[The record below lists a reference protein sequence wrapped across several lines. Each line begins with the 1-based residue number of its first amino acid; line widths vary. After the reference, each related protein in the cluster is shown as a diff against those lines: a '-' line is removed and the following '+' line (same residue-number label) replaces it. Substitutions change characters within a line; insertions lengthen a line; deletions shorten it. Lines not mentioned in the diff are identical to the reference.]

1 MQRKEK
7 VEEEKRKALGI
18 TGKQRKI
25 KWERKGKRKK
35 KKTNG
40 KRKSKQEEEKLREK
54 KMKTIKK
61 ILRKNKGM

>member
-35 KKTNG
+35 KNKW
-40 KRKSKQEEEKLREK
+40 KEK
-54 KMKTIKK
+54 K
-61 ILRKNKGM
+61 

>member
-35 KKTNG
+35 NKWK
-40 KRKSKQEEEKLREK
+40 EK
-54 KMKTIKK
+54 K
-61 ILRKNKGM
+61 